1 MYSQLL
7 EFADEAFSFVEA
19 LETVDTTTALA
30 YEIGRG
36 LRRFG
41 FDNFVI
47 TLLPNA
53 GQSIQDAILVARL
66 PEEWPQIYSD
76 RNFLRHDPVFRHCQS
91 ARQPFAWSDVP
102 VASEPNSEAAE
113 VMLRA
118 SEQGMHDGFC
128 LPIHGLSGL
137 EGCASFSGEAP
148 DLTHRVR
155 PVVHLMALHAFVRSR
170 QLSKRQR
177 DRSLLTP
184 RERQVLTMAAQGY
197 SAYRTASLLGI
208 AERTV
213 TAHVVSACGKL
224 KAANKT
230 AAVAQAIFHGHISL

>member
-19 LETVDTTTALA
+19 LETADTTNALA
-30 YEIGRG
+30 YQISRG
-36 LRRFG
+36 VGRFG
-41 FDNFVI
+41 FENFVI
-47 TLLPNA
+47 TLLPTA
-53 GQSIQDAILVARL
+53 GQPIQEAILSARL
-66 PEEWPQIYSD
+66 PEQWPRIYSD
-76 RNFLRHDPVFRHCQS
+76 RNFLRHDPVFRHCQT
-91 ARQPFAWSDVP
+91 ARQPFAWSEAP
-102 VASEPNSEAAE
+102 VAEDANSKAAE

-118 SEQGMHDGFC
+118 SEHGMRNGFC
-128 LPIHGLSGL
+128 LPIHGVSGL
-137 EGCASFSGEAP
+137 EGCASFSGDAP
-148 DLTHRVR
+148 DLTQRVR

-170 QLSKRQR
+170 QLARRQR
-177 DRSLLTP
+177 ERSLLTP

-197 SAYRTASLLGI
+197 SAYRTAALLGI

-213 TAHVVSACGKL
+213 TAHVVSACTKL